1 MNHSIAKATPP
12 RYTRRGLLAAAAAV
26 SAAAAPRTPRP
37 APPTWRPKVG
47 AIIRFSENNLDFCR
61 RAGFTSVQ
69 LSVGY
74 NGFEPG
80 INDEQIGRAKEV
92 ITRSGLY
99 VSSLGWGDNHI
110 DADLSARNSVNEGMV
125 KAIELAGK
133 LGVPYIGTMSGTMPG
148 RPLQEQVDEIV
159 RVYTEKYFPV
169 CQKHKVRLLWEP
181 YPRGPNIA
189 TGPVGYDAL
198 FSAFRDSPY
207 VGLQYDP
214 SHLVWQMMDPIQCA
228 RDFVDKIYDVHLKDT
243 EILWPVLRK
252 VGIQPLNHARWWR
265 FRLPGFG
272 SVDWQAFFTV
282 LMEAGYQGAMNVES
296 EDHFYYPDY
305 NGAELTEQCK
315 DGLLVTSRYLRQY
328 VPVDSLGGSPR
339 G

>member
-1 MNHSIAKATPP
+1 MNQSIAKATPP
-12 RYTRRGLLAAAAAV
+12 RYTRRGLLAVAAAV
-26 SAAAAPRTPRP
+26 SATAAPQTSRP
-37 APPTWRPKVG
+37 APSTWRPKVG

-61 RAGFTSVQ
+61 RAGFTSIQ
-69 LSVGY
+69 LSAGY

-80 INDEQIGRAKEV
+80 IGDEQIGRAKEV
-92 ITRSGLY
+92 IARSGLY

-110 DADLSARNSVNEGMV
+110 DADLSARNRVNEGMV

-169 CQKHKVRLLWEP
+169 CQKYKVRLLWEP

-189 TGPVGYDAL
+189 TGPVGYEAL

-272 SVDWQAFFTV
+272 SVDWQAFLTV
-282 LMEAGYQGAMNVES
+282 LMEAGYHGAMNVES

-305 NGAELTEQCK
+305 SGAELTEQCK
-315 DGLLVTSRYLRQY
+315 EGLLVTARYLRQY
-328 VPVDSLGGSPR
+328 VPIDSLGGSPR